1 MCGEQRETAEH
12 FLLDCPKFT
21 HERWPLLS
29 RTNRTRPAITDL
41 LSNKKTIIPLINY
54 INATE
59 RFSGQDDR
67 HQAFPRPDTQA
78 QGQDQDRSSEP
89 NH

>member
-1 MCGEQRETAEH
+1 MVERESDDNVVDIWMYFAAASH
-12 FLLDCPKFT
+12 GGNKVMLT
-21 HERWPLLS
+21 H
-29 RTNRTRPAITDL
+29 L

-59 RFSGQDDR
+59 RFSGQDDH
-67 HQAFPRPDTQA
+67 HQAFPRPNTQA